1 LRSLQTILFNFGIIS
16 KVEKKISYQLSIHP
30 LSLARFYS
38 DIGFGLERKQAHR
51 SLLIPPYDDTNPHIT
66 TDSLGNHYHTVLIDK
81 ILPSHAEVYDF
92 VIPDTHSFF
101 SNGLISHNTPRGK
114 NHLWDLYQIA
124 KQSPLWFC
132 YKQTV
137 EDTKHISLEAIEQER
152 LEGIMSEDLI
162 QQEYYTSF
170 TMGIEGAYYLKYFDK
185 LRLNNQIGNVAWE
198 PSFPVNTSWD
208 LGVRDSTAII
218 FYQVVGQ
225 AIHVIDCYENTKEG
239 LEHYIKVLK
248 EKPYQ
253 YGKHTAPHDIRV
265 REFSSGITRLDKA
278 RHLGINFIIAPNIP
292 VMDGIEQVRTILP
305 RCWFDQTK
313 CAQLIKSLENYRQE
327 YDNKRKV
334 YHNQPL
340 HDQWSNFADSMR
352 YLALTLPK
360 TKDTTS
366 AQELE
371 QRYRSAMYGEENLPD
386 FFR

>member
-1 LRSLQTILFNFGIIS
+1 
-16 KVEKKISYQLSIHP
+16 
-30 LSLARFYS
+30 
-38 DIGFGLERKQAHR
+38 
-51 SLLIPPYDDTNPHIT
+51 
-66 TDSLGNHYHTVLIDK
+66 LGNHYHTVLIDK

-162 QQEYYTSF
+162 QQEYYVSF

-225 AIHVIDCYENTKEG
+225 AIHIIDCYENTKEG

-334 YHNQPL
+334 YHNSPL
-340 HDQWSNFADSMR
+340 HDRWSNFADSMR